1 MMRNPDVKHFVTL
14 ALTLSIGGVLAAG
27 CAGRRPVAELARA
40 DQAIRHAQT
49 TSEAAAVA
57 PAELATAH
65 AKLAGAR
72 RAMADGSYSDARDL
86 ADQARAYAE
95 LAEEKAESQNTA
107 TTARRTLSEF
117 EVIDGTA
124 ASSPDVVVEQ
134 RTVTRTAPSSVVVE
148 RPATTV
154 IERGSPP
161 PVDVVV
167 ERPQPYTRTVVEH
180 DPPVIVVPE

>member
-1 MMRNPDVKHFVTL
+1 MRNSDVKHFRVL
-14 ALTLSIGGVLAAG
+14 ALALSLGGALGAG

-40 DQAIRHAQT
+40 DQAIRHAQS
-49 TSEAAAVA
+49 TSEAASVA
-57 PAELATAH
+57 PAELATAN
-65 AKLAGAR
+65 AKLSSAR
-72 RAMADGSYSDARDL
+72 RAMADGYYGDARDL

-95 LAEEKAESQNTA
+95 LAEEKAESQSTLTA
-107 TTARRTLSEF
+107 ARRTVSEV
-117 EVIDGTA
+117 EVIDGATA
-124 ASSPDVVVEQ
+124 SPPEAVVVEQ

-154 IERGSPP
+154 IERTTP

-167 ERPQPYTRTVVEH
+167 ERPQPPTRTVVEH